1 MWNTTATEYRTVP
14 RVFTK
19 PRPRTAT
26 AFHCATRFRGR
37 PLWTLIN
44 ASDRPASLLL
54 VAREPIGEPV
64 ARYGSFVMS
73 TREEIQQA
81 VEDFRQGRM
90 GELEE

>member
-1 MWNTTATEYRTVP
+1 
-14 RVFTK
+14 
-19 PRPRTAT
+19 
-26 AFHCATRFRGR
+26 
-37 PLWTLIN
+37 
-44 ASDRPASLLL
+44 
-54 VAREPIGEPV
+54 V